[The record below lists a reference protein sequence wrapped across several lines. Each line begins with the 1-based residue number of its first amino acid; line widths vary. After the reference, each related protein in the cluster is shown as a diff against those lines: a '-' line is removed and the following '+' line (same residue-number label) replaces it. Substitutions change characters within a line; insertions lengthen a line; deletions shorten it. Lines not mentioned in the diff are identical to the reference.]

1 MRKNIFI
8 SILLLF
14 IVVFSV
20 SCGNGSSDDTTAPA
34 PILPKT
40 EKITFSDYKAA
51 SDYETAGENKYAV
64 RFTASNKLHSF
75 DLHAFA
81 GEGMSRAVV
90 TLYNWS
96 GDYETTVNS
105 KPFDI
110 YSIGP
115 LSKKDIGAVQ
125 ALMFPSMKIPPAGE
139 YLVVISLSSP
149 NALLLMG
156 EKTEDAEQR
165 GIICYKNGAEYDK
178 TPCMTMAY
186 HQN

>member
-64 RFTASNKLHSF
+64 HRLLKEKRRKKTAR
-75 DLHAFA
+75 
-81 GEGMSRAVV
+81 RA
-90 TLYNWS
+90 
-96 GDYETTVNS
+96 
-105 KPFDI
+105 
-110 YSIGP
+110 
-115 LSKKDIGAVQ
+115 
-125 ALMFPSMKIPPAGE
+125 
-139 YLVVISLSSP
+139 
-149 NALLLMG
+149 
-156 EKTEDAEQR
+156 
-165 GIICYKNGAEYDK
+165 
-178 TPCMTMAY
+178 
-186 HQN
+186 